1 MYNFWRWYPWG
12 KIIFLA
18 PTKPLVTQ
26 QIFACHNTMG
36 IPSAETIELTGKK
49 IIYEVQNIIIFK
61 YLYLLY
67 CKNTT
72 LQEQLISRNEKQ
84 LGQKKE

>member
-18 PTKPLVTQ
+18 PTKPLVAQ

-36 IPSAETIELTGKK
+36 IPSAETIELTGIQ
-49 IIYEVQNIIIFK
+49 IIYEV
-61 YLYLLY
+61 
-67 CKNTT
+67 
-72 LQEQLISRNEKQ
+72 
-84 LGQKKE
+84 

>member
-1 MYNFWRWYPWG
+1 MYNFWRWYPCG

-49 IIYEVQNIIIFK
+49 IIYLEYYYI
-61 YLYLLY
+61 
-67 CKNTT
+67 
-72 LQEQLISRNEKQ
+72 
-84 LGQKKE
+84 